1 MRSKILG
8 TIVLISILITNLGC
22 EQPTVNID
30 TVHDDAKP
38 VMALDYRD
46 FDQAA
51 SGMIQSMLG
60 SGTMNKPG
68 GGRYVVATGRIIN
81 DTMQR
86 IDTDQLMAKIEE
98 ELLNSGQ
105 VVMTSVV
112 GDASKQGAVDEMV
125 LKTRQ
130 DIRDSGVSD
139 EFEQETLETV
149 AGKGQLIAPELSIS
163 GKIFQRNLRYDKDR
177 QQVEYY
183 FQLKVTDMRTGLRFW
198 QKETLIA
205 KRGNNKSVAW

>member
-1 MRSKILG
+1 MKTKAMKIL
-8 TIVLISILITNLGC
+8 LFISILVTVSAC
-22 EQPTVNID
+22 EEATVNVD
-30 TVHDDAKP
+30 TINDDAKP
-38 VMALDYRD
+38 LMSLDYRD
-46 FDQAA
+46 FDRAA
-51 SGMIQSMLG
+51 SEMIQSMLG
-60 SGTMNKPG
+60 SGAMQKSG
-68 GGRYVVATGRIIN
+68 GGRYVVSTGRIIN

-112 GDASKQGAVDEMV
+112 GDSSKAGAVDETV
-125 LKTRQ
+125 LKARQ
-130 DIRDSGVSD
+130 EIRDSGVSD
-139 EFEQETLETV
+139 EFEQDTLENV

-163 GKIFQRNLRYDKDR
+163 GKIFQRNLKYDKKR

-183 FQLKVTDMRTGLRFW
+183 FQLKVTDIKTGLRFW

-205 KRGNNKSVAW
+205 KRGSNKSVAW